1 MRYLAAKMDQ
11 EGRMGKLA
19 IAAVAA
25 VAAALPAAAASAAGP
40 CDGRYQGT
48 LTVQGEQ
55 GVSVAPL
62 VWTVSGA
69 LIYGGFEGPA
79 GLYLVEGTVD
89 GACNIVK
96 AAATDY
102 DAGEPM
108 AILGTV
114 TEGMFRHN
122 GPVRVTYRMRK
133 DG

>member
-1 MRYLAAKMDQ
+1 MRYLAPADEH
-11 EGRMGKLA
+11 EGRMKKLA
-19 IAAVAA
+19 IAAAFA
-25 VAAALPAAAASAAGP
+25 TALPALPALAQGP

-48 LTVQGEQ
+48 LTVQGDR

-62 VWTVSGA
+62 VWRVAGT

-79 GLYLVEGTVD
+79 GLYLIEGTVD

-108 AILGTV
+108 PILGTV
-114 TEGMFRHN
+114 TEGMFKHN

-133 DG
+133 DS

>member
-1 MRYLAAKMDQ
+1 MRYLAPADDQ
-11 EGRMGKLA
+11 EDRMNKLA
-19 IAAVAA
+19 IAATLA
-25 VAAALPAAAASAAGP
+25 VAAWAAPALAAGP

-48 LTVQGEQ
+48 LTVQGDR

-62 VWTVSGA
+62 VWTVSGT

-79 GLYLVEGTVD
+79 GLYLIEGTVD
-89 GACNIVK
+89 GACNIVE

-108 AILGTV
+108 PVFGTV
-114 TEGMFRHN
+114 TEGMFKHN

-133 DG
+133 DS